1 MLFAMLNF
9 VALLQ
14 YRNLMSR
21 TLQATTKQH
30 DSEWMVGSYH
40 SIDNADIKR
49 KPRKT
54 RMTSQLLPKEANG
67 RSSDAGFNTT
77 APEIVINATKI
88 TSQQRGQQNQRI
100 SASTYTS
107 DRVDNSG
114 KFAYVFLIGGAMS
127 EKKGADYR
135 GGLYGVVVAAHN
147 LRRHGS
153 KADVV
158 VMVQISATTNATR
171 LPELEEKL
179 LEAMNIQVKYLPKYA
194 HYKLESFYSL
204 MMEKFR
210 VLQLEEYS
218 RVLYLDA
225 DILPLCNLD
234 YMMKLSESGKFLREN
249 VVLAYKGE
257 PASGGFFVLKPNA
270 SDYVELVEIIKK
282 TESKYLELEYPHWD
296 PREVRR
302 QRLIW
307 LSPGI
312 TASHS
317 NQNFIAPLTLSN
329 IMGCA
334 GMGAYY

>member
-1 MLFAMLNF
+1 MVGSTGKRVSLLFAMLNF

-14 YRNLMSR
+14 YRNLMNR
-21 TLQATTKQH
+21 TLQETTKQH
-30 DSEWMVGSYH
+30 DNEWMMLSYQ
-40 SIDNADIKR
+40 SIVNADVK
-49 KPRKT
+49 KNPQKT
-54 RMTSQLLPKEANG
+54 RVSRQLLPTETNG
-67 RSSDAGFNTT
+67 TSSDAGFKTA
-77 APEIVINATKI
+77 APEIIINATKI
-88 TSQQRGQQNQRI
+88 ASQQRQQQNQRSNLIHSI
-100 SASTYTS
+100 SVSTSIS

-114 KFAYVFLIGGAMS
+114 NFAYVFLIGGAMS
-127 EKKGADYR
+127 EKKGTDYR

-153 KADVV
+153 KADVI

-171 LPELEEKL
+171 LPELEEML
-179 LEAMNIQVKYLPKYA
+179 LQAMNISVVYLPKYT

-257 PASGGFFVLKPNA
+257 PASGGFFVLRPNA

-296 PREVRR
+296 PLEV
-302 QRLIW
+302 
-307 LSPGI
+307 
-312 TASHS
+312 
-317 NQNFIAPLTLSN
+317 
-329 IMGCA
+329 CC
-334 GMGAYY
+334 